1 MTIPEFETVPSIDKL
16 NELHLAAK
24 RETYIMKIWV
34 SIENTIKSF
43 SSSSKRNKRFA
54 GFFARTISEL
64 IRLTATDNGHKRF
77 IGPKK
82 RSSSS
87 FKFTSSERT
96 RFRNLKKLL
105 DEMTTTDETNI
116 PELFFVAQQRS
127 KNSLS
132 GYDYPCWR
140 LHSHCIKQL
149 SQVDVPPGLWNSSP
163 VCNII
168 NNALSDNVGWLRNNL
183 RAMRG
188 SGAVWISSS
197 RGYRHLSRTIE
208 LADMIATTAENN
220 HE

>member
-1 MTIPEFETVPSIDKL
+1 MTISEFETVPSIDRL

-24 RETYIMKIWV
+24 REAYVLKMWV
-34 SIENTIKSF
+34 SIEDTIKSF
-43 SSSSKRNKRFA
+43 SSSAKRNKRFA

-82 RSSSS
+82 RSSS
-87 FKFTSSERT
+87 FKFTSSERA

-116 PELFFVAQQRS
+116 PELFFVAQQRAKS
-127 KNSLS
+127 TVV
-132 GYDYPCWR
+132 GGDYPCWR

-149 SQVDVPPGLWNSSP
+149 SQVDVPPGLWNNSS

-168 NNALSDNVGWLRNNL
+168 NNALSDNVSWLSNNV

-188 SGAVWISSS
+188 NGAVWISSS
-197 RGYRHLSRTIE
+197 RGYRHLSLTIE

>member
-1 MTIPEFETVPSIDKL
+1 MTMSEFETVPSIDRL
-16 NELHLAAK
+16 NELHLEAK
-24 RETYIMKIWV
+24 REAYIQKMWI
-34 SIENTIKSF
+34 SIEDTIKSF
-43 SSSSKRNKRFA
+43 SSSAKRNKRFA

-77 IGPKK
+77 TVPKK
-82 RSSSS
+82 RSSS
-87 FKFTSSERT
+87 FKFTSNERA

-105 DEMTTTDETNI
+105 EEMTATNETNI
-116 PELFFVAQQRS
+116 PELFYAAQQRV
-127 KNSLS
+127 KNTVA
-132 GYDYPCWR
+132 GHDYPCWR
-140 LHSHCIKQL
+140 LRSHCIKQL
-149 SQVDVPPGLWNSSP
+149 SQVDVPPGLWNISP

-168 NNALSDNVGWLRNNL
+168 TNALSDNVGWLSNNV

>member
-1 MTIPEFETVPSIDKL
+1 MTIPDFETVPSIDRL

-24 RETYIMKIWV
+24 REAYVLKMWV
-34 SIENTIKSF
+34 SIEDTIKSF
-43 SSSSKRNKRFA
+43 SSSAKRNKRFA

-82 RSSSS
+82 RSSS

-96 RFRNLKKLL
+96 RFRNLKKIL
-105 DEMTTTDETNI
+105 DEMTSTDETNI
-116 PELFFVAQQRS
+116 PELFFVAQQRAKS
-127 KNSLS
+127 TVV
-132 GYDYPCWR
+132 GGDYPCWR

-149 SQVDVPPGLWNSSP
+149 RQVDVPTGLWNSSP

-168 NNALSDNVGWLRNNL
+168 NNALSDNVGWLRNSR
-183 RAMRG
+183 RAMLG
-188 SGAVWISSS
+188 SGAAWVSNS
-197 RGYRHLSRTIE
+197 RGYKHLSLTIE
-208 LADMIATTAENN
+208 LADMIATAEENN